1 MSAQLR
7 AAGAL
12 PSARR
17 VTVQA
22 IRHYHYHPLPTG
34 GLQRSDAAARAFRRS
49 MRFPANAYHNAVIV
63 RNASFARLLPKLVV
77 KFVRIPALFGGLMI
91 GGFAWVQYQAVQMSN
106 SAQQM
111 YGNVKA
117 TVSGTASSLWGSALD
132 IAEQTKRG
140 WDNTKEQVEL
150 PEWLEKILRMEGET
164 GGSSNSNRG
173 SGSSGGPGGPEPP
186 KQSRVGAAAAVS
198 ASAAAY
204 GYDQSA
210 DNDERTP
217 EEISKDDHMMF
228 VTKKM
233 IEIRNLLQ
241 QVGQSTS
248 VTLPSIVVIGS
259 QSSGKSS
266 VLEAIVGHEFLP
278 KGTNMVTRRPIELT
292 LVNDPSARADYALF
306 PDISSERI
314 TNFSSI
320 QKTLM
325 ELNQAV
331 PDSECVSDDP
341 IHLTIHSPR
350 VPDLTLTDLPG
361 YIQVAGENQPRE
373 LKRKISELCDKYIRG
388 PNIILA
394 ISAADVDLANSTAL
408 QASRRVDPRGERT
421 IGVIT
426 KMDLVDPEKGAAIL
440 TDKQYPLRLGYV
452 GVISKLP
459 AQTGLFKRDS
469 GNLLSVIS
477 RNEKAFF
484 SAHPSEFGPD
494 TGVNIGTI
502 TLRKKLMQVLERQ
515 MSSKLQVTS
524 QDIRRELEET
534 TYQFKIQYSEQPMT
548 AEAYL
553 AGSLDDFKHLF
564 RKFTSGFQRP
574 QMQDL
579 LKSALDQRML
589 DQLAARYWNKPI
601 GDLSFVPPEDPHNIA
616 DLPKADLPSTDLPRD
631 HPNPPYW
638 HKQLDLAASEL
649 THSGVGRLAT
659 TVIASAIQSDVD
671 KLINKSTFAK
681 HPSARQVIAEAASTV
696 LADRA
701 YTTIDGIETSLKPYR
716 FDVDIQDHEWTQ
728 GREHVSGVLK
738 TELEHCQTAMKKLE
752 EVFGDKKRLR
762 EVMTFI
768 DRVRKRDIVVG
779 RESET
784 SGAGGFSGELLA
796 RGREAVFL
804 RDRAE
809 IIKMRMLAVKSRQ
822 CKTRDNKY
830 YCPEVFL
837 DAVATKLSAVAI
849 LFLNV
854 EMVNDFYTRFPRE
867 VEAKL
872 GEHMLD
878 GGLQKFVE
886 GDANIRRH
894 LDLIKKKELLEL
906 VLAKIDSLNS
916 LEGHEKGDVGGRR
929 RPRRSI
935 F

>member
-1 MSAQLR
+1 MNLDLESTYDRPCRTLDLDRQRTALLPHRRFASHISRRSIAALR
-7 AAGAL
+7 AWKSAAAHHECPASCGRGAAL
-12 PSARR
+12 RRR

-22 IRHYHYHPLPTG
+22 IRHYHYHPLPT
-34 GLQRSDAAARAFRRS
+34 AFRRS
-49 MRFPANAYHNAVIV
+49 MRFPANAYHNA
-63 RNASFARLLPKLVV
+63 RHRAQRLLRPPASEAGGQ
-77 KFVRIPALFGGLMI
+77 VRPHPRPVRRPDDRRLCLGP
-91 GGFAWVQYQAVQMSN
+91 
-106 SAQQM
+106 M

-140 WDNTKEQVEL
+140 WDNTKEQQQG
-150 PEWLEKILRMEGET
+150 I
-164 GGSSNSNRG
+164 
-173 SGSSGGPGGPEPP
+173 GSSGGPGGPEPP

-248 VTLPSIVVIGS
+248 VTLPSIVVIDLS
-259 QSSGKSS
+259 PQERALFWRQLSAMSSCPR
-266 VLEAIVGHEFLP
+266 A
-278 KGTNMVTRRPIELT
+278 LT
-292 LVNDPSARADYALF
+292 CARADYALF
-306 PDISSERI
+306 PDISFR
-314 TNFSSI
+314 TDHQLLSI

-331 PDSECVSDDP
+331 PDSECGISRWP
-341 IHLTIHSPR
+341 EKTNPASSSER
-350 VPDLTLTDLPG
+350 SQSFATSTS
-361 YIQVAGENQPRE
+361 VAR
-373 LKRKISELCDKYIRG
+373 I
-388 PNIILA
+388 IILA

-426 KMDLVDPEKGAAIL
+426 KMDLAMWV
-440 TDKQYPLRLGYV
+440 
-452 GVISKLP
+452 VISKLP

-494 TGVNIGTI
+494 NGVNIGTI
-502 TLRKKLMQVLERQ
+502 TLRKKLMQVWSGRL
-515 MSSKLQVTS
+515 SSKTAAPIPQVHIWFPTS
-524 QDIRRELEET
+524 PD
-534 TYQFKIQYSEQPMT
+534 
-548 AEAYL
+548 
-553 AGSLDDFKHLF
+553 
-564 RKFTSGFQRP
+564 
-574 QMQDL
+574 QDL

-616 DLPKADLPSTDLPRD
+616 IYQKPIFPPLICQRPPEPS
-631 HPNPPYW
+631 YW

-809 IIKMRMLAVKSRQ
+809 IIKMRMLAV
-822 CKTRDNKY
+822 
-830 YCPEVFL
+830 FL